1 MRLVSFAACLC
12 RGFSF
17 SFRHVFLLDICRI
30 ECFPAVIGAVI
41 SSAVRESPE
50 EFVPFGLRE
59 EYRLRFKY
67 HGFSAAEWRGGRG
80 KQQVDGNIGGELDKV
95 DCARDRVG
103 GFCDRIETVAGSA
116 VGDGGCA

>member
-1 MRLVSFAACLC
+1 MTLSGVF
-12 RGFSF
+12 FSF
-17 SFRHVFLLDICRI
+17 GNVFLLDICRI
-30 ECFPAVIGAVI
+30 ECFPAVIGALI

-50 EFVPFGLRE
+50 EFVAFRLRE

-67 HGFSAAEWRGGRG
+67 HGFSAAEWKGGRG
-80 KQQVDGNIGGELDKV
+80 KQQVDGNIGGELDQV

-116 VGDGGCA
+116 VGDRGYS